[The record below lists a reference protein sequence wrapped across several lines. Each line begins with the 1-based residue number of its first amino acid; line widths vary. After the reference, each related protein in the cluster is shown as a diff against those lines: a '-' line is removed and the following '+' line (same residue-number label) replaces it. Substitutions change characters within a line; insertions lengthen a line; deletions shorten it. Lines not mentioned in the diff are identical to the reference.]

1 MKRKNIFGICAF
13 AAFVLILQEWS
24 VGGVSVR
31 TLLTALITAVGIVLW
46 LNNRKKTKA
55 RSRKITWDK
64 LDCLMGIC
72 LVWNIFRLVADCIK
86 MAGCDERNLLTI
98 TLIMLFFLASM
109 DKFSYVYIDVILICA
124 FAVFVNLLWHFMIDA
139 SYTFN
144 LKPLIEDEQALTS
157 FLLLVNVIATGKY
170 CDTKDRMK
178 QKLYFIIALTGYFLL
193 FINSNVIGI
202 VLMGISFM
210 VFLLVYE
217 PHREYIKRNMQMA
230 FVYFFML
237 SNMSLLVNY
246 TTLINA
252 ECQYSLEN
260 SVYLELMIALAGVFF
275 FTYWDK
281 LPEDEDRLLY
291 EMQKVMKWIMIG
303 VCIIL
308 FLLLAMGHRLL
319 SMDGAKGISVL
330 QQFSTELRRYAIGHN
345 GTFYDVL
352 GRYGIVGGIWLIC
365 TVLIAMEKMQKQ
377 ACTKGIDPLLSVV
390 FVMYLVQ
397 SAFLSQQNITTPI
410 YAMILAAA
418 LNDGRGNCLE
428 SKTSNK
434 KINIE
439 RRYKGKRHGEK
450 R

>member
-1 MKRKNIFGICAF
+1 MKRENIFGICAF

-31 TLLTALITAVGIVLW
+31 TLLIALITAAGIVLW
-46 LNNRKKTKA
+46 LNKRKKTKA
-55 RSRKITWDK
+55 QSRKITWDK

-72 LVWNIFRLVADCIK
+72 LVWNILRIVIDYVK
-86 MAGCDERNLLTI
+86 TAGFDERNLLTVV
-98 TLIMLFFLASM
+98 LVMLFFWASM
-109 DKFSYVYIDVILICA
+109 EKFSYVYIDVILICA

-144 LKPLIEDEQALTS
+144 LKPFIEDEQTLTS
-157 FLLLVNVIATGKY
+157 FLLLINVIATGKY

-217 PHREYIKRNMQMA
+217 PHREFVRKNMQMA

-260 SVYLELMIALAGVFF
+260 SVYLELVIALAGVFF

-281 LPEDEDRLLY
+281 LPEDEDRPLY
-291 EMQKVMKWIMIG
+291 EMQKVMKWIMAG
-303 VCIIL
+303 VCIVL
-308 FLLLAMGHRLL
+308 FLLLAMGHRLN

-330 QQFSTELRRYAIGHN
+330 LQFSMELRKYAIGHN

-352 GRYGIVGGIWLIC
+352 GRYGIVGGIWLIG
-365 TVLIAMEKMQKQ
+365 TVLIAMEKMQKRG
-377 ACTKGIDPLLSVV
+377 CSKRIEPLLSVI
-390 FVMYLVQ
+390 FVMYLAQ
-397 SAFLSQQNITTPI
+397 SAFFSQQNITTPI
-410 YAMILAAA
+410 YAMMLAAA
-418 LNDGRGNCLE
+418 LYNGRVNFRDN
-428 SKTSNK
+428 KTSNK
-434 KINIE
+434 K
-439 RRYKGKRHGEK
+439 EK
-450 R
+450 YRKAV